1 MQQYTDLVY
10 RQFSFQTLTE
20 QEKILDALQISNR
33 DSQKLQ
39 SDMQLILQHITNG
52 KPLSDQIKWQEI
64 LRQDV
69 IRQIYNDND
78 SAHSEYAKNIVLPS
92 ETRIKMEKNLLAAL
106 AYTDMEERQEQVA
119 IAFETTFQWA
129 LTKLDSQANK
139 WKSLTTWFEGQEQI
153 FWISGKAGSGKS
165 TLIKFLSYGDSKS
178 YPFLKKWAGNK
189 DLITAAF
196 YFWAS
201 DPGPM
206 QKSHSGI
213 FRTLLHRILDLRPD
227 LAPTVFPSRWEALAI
242 AGVHPELNEW
252 TQIELHDC
260 LIRAITA
267 LGTKD
272 VCICLFIDGLDEF
285 DGHPKPTIELLHE
298 LAGLGKHVKLCVAS
312 RPWIEYRTN
321 FASLPQLQ
329 LQDLTYDDI
338 KLFVTSKL
346 QNHPEFIKLRL
357 REAAFADQLIENII
371 SKASGVFL
379 WVSLV
384 VSSLLLGLT
393 EGDRIRDL
401 QKSLDALP
409 PGLNNLYERILEGLL
424 KGDDQRNNEN
434 RAEMIMLMESSDGA
448 LPLLTFSFA
457 EEGSLHW
464 LRSLPKSPMAED
476 NVLGYTKSTR
486 MRLLSRWRGLLEVG
500 RPSVDSSHNGQTHE
514 SERNRSR
521 MITVHYL
528 HRTVREFVH
537 GEKMTNFIKKE
548 RNPRFDPHLQL
559 CIAYCACT
567 IAVNSV
573 QFPERLAFRHA
584 RQISKDRQS
593 EMVEILA
600 QMPHTDAPQA
610 ISMRQISSS
619 LTEHQEKMAEV
630 AMLKTAAAE
639 GVLSY
644 LVTKL
649 GRNRDQELLNQML
662 AAAVESP
669 STNHETVC
677 WLLERGANPN
687 YSEAFSR
694 FKKHINEC
702 DTVSSLS
709 ALEEGMRRCLISFVA
724 HGSGINIIRLEYWN
738 RGESSIQKQW
748 PASMYEELRKILVRP
763 VPGVGASDDAVTSD
777 IVLDVKKPGFMKTLH
792 GYLPSWTNRH
802 S

>member
-1 MQQYTDLVY
+1 MC

-20 QEKILDALQISNR
+20 QEKILDALHISNR
-33 DSQKLQ
+33 DNKKLH
-39 SDMQLILQHITNG
+39 SDMQLILEHITNG

-69 IRQIYNDND
+69 IRQIYNDEE
-78 SAHSEYAKNIVLPS
+78 SANSEYACNIILPP
-92 ETRIKMEKNLLAAL
+92 ETRVKMEKHLLAAL

-129 LTKLDSQANK
+129 LTKLDSQAEK

-165 TLIKFLSYGDSKS
+165 TLMKFLSYGTPAESRS
-178 YPFLKKWAGNK
+178 YPFLKKWAGDK
-189 DLITAAF
+189 DLVTAAF

-206 QKSHSGI
+206 QKSHSGLI
-213 FRTLLHRILDLRPD
+213 RTLLHRILELRPD
-227 LAPTVFPSRWEALAI
+227 LTPTVFPSRWEALAI

-252 TQIELHDC
+252 TVVELHDC

-267 LGTKD
+267 LGLHN

-285 DGHPKPTIELLHE
+285 DGHPKPTIELLHK
-298 LAGLGKHVKLCVAS
+298 LASLGKHVKLCVAS

-338 KLFVTSKL
+338 KVFVTSKL
-346 QNHPEFIKLRL
+346 QNHPEFTKLRL
-357 REAAFADQLIENII
+357 REAAFADQLIENIM
-371 SKASGVFL
+371 SKAFGVFL
-379 WVSLV
+379 WVHLV
-384 VSSLLLGLT
+384 ISSLLLGMT

-424 KGDDQRNNEN
+424 EGDDKRNNEN

-457 EEGSLHW
+457 EEGSLQW
-464 LRSLPKSPMAED
+464 LRSIPRSPMAED
-476 NVLGYTKSTR
+476 NVHGYTKSTR

-500 RPSVDSSHNGQTHE
+500 RPPDELTYNGQA
-514 SERNRSR
+514 RNR
-521 MITVHYL
+521 MVMVHYL
-528 HRTVREFVH
+528 HRTVREFVR
-537 GEKMTNFIKKE
+537 GKKMTTFLKNE
-548 RNPRFDPHLQL
+548 RNPKFDPHLQL

-567 IAVNSV
+567 ISVNSV
-573 QFPERLAFRHA
+573 QFPEYLAFRHA
-584 RQISKDRQS
+584 RQIQQDRQS

-610 ISMRQISSS
+610 ISMRKISSS
-619 LTEHQEKMAEV
+619 LTEHREQMAEV

-649 GRNRDQELLNQML
+649 GRNRDQELLNQLL

-669 STNHETVC
+669 STNHETIC

-694 FKKHINEC
+694 FNKHINEC
-702 DTVSSLS
+702 DTVSSVS

-724 HGSGINIIRLEYWN
+724 HGSGINIIRLESWN
-738 RGESSIQKQW
+738 RSESSNQKQW

-763 VPGVGASDDAVTSD
+763 VPSVGTSDDAVTSD
-777 IVLDVKKPGFMKTLH
+777 IVLDVKKPGFMRNLH
-792 GYLPSWTNRH
+792 GYLPVWANRT